1 MNTRSLFFPTAS
13 LKRSLSAAA
22 ERYALV
28 FAVLIFLLVYWGDQR
43 FPDDISLAPFY
54 CIAIALLVWY
64 RNAASAYLA
73 AICAVLIELYNTPGL
88 ATGQIDMEHLVFK
101 SASDLLLFA
110 GFAFVTLQARSH
122 FNHLKLAADSLERL
136 AFHDPL
142 TDLPNRPLLCD
153 RLAIAISQARRS
165 HHHVAV
171 LLLDLDGF
179 NAINDLHGRQAG
191 NDVLKVVASRL
202 LASVRGGDTVARL
215 GGDEFAIVLGA
226 INDTHD
232 ATKVADKILSS
243 VGEPIP
249 ARDGGSHQIGVS
261 IGISMF
267 PEHGGK
273 IDKLLAQADSAMYRS
288 KSHGKN
294 IYTFFSKPEA
304 RNEESSWI
312 EFNRSH
318 ETGFPE
324 IDQQH
329 KQLIVLANKLNVAL
343 SSGEATEII
352 KRQFDELVLYT
363 QFHFSTEE
371 RLMEQYGY
379 PHQTEHKQSH
389 HRLLSEIGH
398 LKARL
403 NHGDEL
409 STLQTIKDWLMGHIE
424 DADKPLGAH
433 LKQHRD

>member
-1 MNTRSLFFPTAS
+1 MNTHSQFFPTAS

-22 ERYALV
+22 DRYALV
-28 FAVLIFLLVYWGDQR
+28 FAVLIFLLVYWADQH

-64 RNAASAYLA
+64 RSAAIAYLA
-73 AICAVLIELYNTPGL
+73 AICAVLAVLYNTPGV
-88 ATGQIDMEHLVFK
+88 ATGQVDMEHLVFK

-136 AFHDPL
+136 AFHDSL

-153 RLAIAISQARRS
+153 RLAIAISHARRG
-165 HHHVAV
+165 HHQVA
-171 LLLDLDGF
+171 LLHLDLDGF
-179 NAINDLHGRQAG
+179 NAINDLHGHQAG
-191 NDVLKVVASRL
+191 DEVLKVVASRL
-202 LASVRGGDTVARL
+202 IDSVRGGDTVARL

-232 ATKVADKILSS
+232 AAKVADKILAS
-243 VGEPIP
+243 VAEPIP
-249 ARDGGSHQIGVS
+249 ARAGGSYQIGVS

-267 PEHGGK
+267 PEHGGE
-273 IDKLLAQADSAMYRS
+273 IAKLLAQADSAMYRS
-288 KSHGKN
+288 KSRGKH
-294 IYTFFSKPEA
+294 IYTFFNKPEA

-329 KQLIVLANKLNVAL
+329 KQLIVLANRLNAAIG
-343 SSGEATEII
+343 SGEEAEII

-379 PHQTEHKQSH
+379 PRQTEHKQSH

-398 LKARL
+398 IKARL
-403 NHGDEL
+403 NHGGEL
-409 STLQTIKDWLMGHIE
+409 TTLQTIKDWLLEHIE
-424 DADKPLGAH
+424 TADKPLGAY
-433 LKQHRD
+433 LKQHQD